1 MDNIDKYREQAKKL
15 YRTTDGFDPE
25 NASGLRK
32 AAHLVMPLV
41 NKVYSYRDAYRK
53 FDEECRKYNDILT
66 KYVAKISFQPYGMK
80 MYDPRSE
87 FEGTEY
93 LDFEMLK
100 VPVPSGYKIHLRRQY
115 GDYHKLVIGTSDHG
129 ELILDPDTPYKEWIL
144 KYREDPEGMINEQWG
159 ET

>member
-1 MDNIDKYREQAKKL
+1 
-15 YRTTDGFDPE
+15 
-25 NASGLRK
+25 
-32 AAHLVMPLV
+32 
-41 NKVYSYRDAYRK
+41 
-53 FDEECRKYNDILT
+53 
-66 KYVAKISFQPYGMK
+66 MK
-80 MYDPRSE
+80 MYDLRSE

-115 GDYHKLVIGTSDHG
+115 GDYNKLVIGTSDHG
-129 ELILDPDTPYKEWIL
+129 ELILDPDTPYKEWIR

>member
-1 MDNIDKYREQAKKL
+1 MAFVHLHNHSDFSILDGATPIPSMVKRAVDEEMPAVAL
-15 YRTTDGFDPE
+15 TDHGYMFGIPNLD
-25 NASGLRK
+25 L
-32 AAHLVMPLV
+32 
-41 NKVYSYRDAYRK
+41 
-53 FDEECRKYNDILT
+53 ECRKYNDIPT

-80 MYDPRSE
+80 MYDLRSE

-129 ELILDPDTPYKEWIL
+129 ELILDPDTPYREWIR